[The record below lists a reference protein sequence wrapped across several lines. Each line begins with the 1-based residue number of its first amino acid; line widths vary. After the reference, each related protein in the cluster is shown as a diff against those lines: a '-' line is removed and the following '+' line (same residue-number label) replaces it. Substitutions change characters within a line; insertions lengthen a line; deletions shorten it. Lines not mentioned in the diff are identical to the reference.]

1 VCDTRGEEPTT
12 ALPEPAVDKA
22 AGERRREQVP
32 RGERVVPDVCDR
44 ERTGLED
51 DCGPLAVSVGEFG
64 LEEPSEQRLFLEG
77 RHCEPEHEQEKYP
90 DWRGRLR
97 DRRIRRARTQQRLES
112 NSHSCCHD
120 ECEDEP
126 GDTPQEVPSQ
136 VLAVDPPRGE
146 VEYRRGVFFQQK
158 TTVPYNRITN
168 VGISQGPIER
178 FVNAG
183 AVGIHTAGYGGQM
196 GAELTIGGVSDF
208 KGIQEQIL
216 DRVRERPAKAT
227 EGEDTVETFESRT
240 IEGEESTEMLGELRR
255 IRELLEQGR
264 TA

>member
-1 VCDTRGEEPTT
+1 MRPQNEWFKPEQLRRYYFTFEAI
-12 ALPEPAVDKA
+12 ALA
-22 AGERRREQVP
+22 
-32 RGERVVPDVCDR
+32 
-44 ERTGLED
+44 
-51 DCGPLAVSVGEFG
+51 
-64 LEEPSEQRLFLEG
+64 
-77 RHCEPEHEQEKYP
+77 
-90 DWRGRLR
+90 
-97 DRRIRRARTQQRLES
+97 I
-112 NSHSCCHD
+112 
-120 ECEDEP
+120 
-126 GDTPQEVPSQ
+126 
-136 VLAVDPPRGE
+136 VLAVVGLLAVTGILFEMNPLVALVGGVVAVVVFGYLTWWIPAFYRTAAYRFTDDE
-146 VEYRRGVFFQQK
+146 IEYRRGVFFQQK

-208 KGIQEQIL
+208 EDIQEQIL

-227 EGEDTVETFESRT
+227 EGEDTVETVESRT
-240 IEGEESTEMLGELRR
+240 DEGEESTEMLGELRR

>member
-1 VCDTRGEEPTT
+1 MRPQNEWFKPEQLRRYYFTFEVV
-12 ALPEPAVDKA
+12 ALA
-22 AGERRREQVP
+22 
-32 RGERVVPDVCDR
+32 
-44 ERTGLED
+44 
-51 DCGPLAVSVGEFG
+51 
-64 LEEPSEQRLFLEG
+64 
-77 RHCEPEHEQEKYP
+77 
-90 DWRGRLR
+90 
-97 DRRIRRARTQQRLES
+97 I
-112 NSHSCCHD
+112 
-120 ECEDEP
+120 
-126 GDTPQEVPSQ
+126 
-136 VLAVDPPRGE
+136 VLAVAGLLAITGVLFEMNPLVPLVGGAIALVVFGYLTWWIPAFYRTAAYRFTDDE

-208 KGIQEQIL
+208 EDIQEQIL

-227 EGEDTVETFESRT
+227 EGEDVVETVESRT
-240 IEGEESTEMLGELRR
+240 DEGAESTGMLSELRR